1 MATRT
6 STAADWLQPV
16 PEQQGLKRYLET
28 LRERIWIVVACVVL
42 ALAAAI
48 VYVVTAD
55 RVYEAQANL
64 LITPVPAENATFVTL
79 GLLRESN
86 DPSREVETA
95 TQLVNTHAVAERVST
110 KLGGDRSPD
119 ELLGNVEATP
129 VAQSNIVAVIA
140 KSGSAAGAAELA
152 NAFAEQAIAQT
163 TDELHARID
172 GVLPELRDQVASLP
186 ADEPTAQEL
195 SAELVQLEILR
206 AGVDPTM
213 TLETPATEP
222 SHPSS
227 PKVVLTLAGAASLG
241 LLLGLAAAFALRV
254 LDPRLRREEQ
264 LGELFRL
271 PVLARI
277 PAGTESRP
285 RAADARRPLGASDRG
300 LSDPARD
307 ADRRTSSGA
316 AHDPGHRSVRGR
328 REDDHRA
335 SPRRVAG
342 CRPAKG

>member
-1 MATRT
+1 M
-6 STAADWLQPV
+6 

-213 TLETPATEP
+213 TLVTPATEP

-227 PKVVLTLAGAASLG
+227 PKVVLTIAGAEASGFSSGSLPPSPCACSIRACG
-241 LLLGLAAAFALRV
+241 ARSSSASCSGFPSSPAFPGNRIAAPGRSRATAS
-254 LDPRLRREEQ
+254 RRQ
-264 LGELFRL
+264 R
-271 PVLARI
+271 
-277 PAGTESRP
+277 SRP
-285 RAADARRPLGASDRG
+285 TGPCARR
-300 LSDPARD
+300 
-307 ADRRTSSGA
+307 
-316 AHDPGHRSVRGR
+316 
-328 REDDHRA
+328 
-335 SPRRVAG
+335 
-342 CRPAKG
+342 